1 MRDHLKNIGKKVYFC
16 SDDSGYKINEGI
28 LVAVD
33 IRRVK
38 IYCSELNKV
47 IELGVDKFNNV
58 VYKWYSHS
66 SWGYTDK
73 NVKKFFYRYCG
84 KNTIKK
90 PEKKLKVYNFD
101 TDKIANK
108 INSFEEFLSE
118 ININI
123 DKKENKYYNRYA
135 KELEKFYNF
144 FHKEQEFCVYD
155 NNGRSI
161 NKECKDRQKWLYLSV
176 CKKWYDGEDMS
187 KPFKVELSF
196 IYKPFGRCDYAIRIH
211 KFDKFVETY
220 TLVKG
225 EKYND

>member
-1 MRDHLKNIGKKVYFC
+1 MREHSKNIGKKVYFC
-16 SDDSGYKINEGI
+16 SYYNDYKINEGI

-33 IRRVK
+33 DWSVK
-38 IYCSELNKV
+38 IYCGDLNKV
-47 IELGVDKFNNV
+47 VDLGIKCFNNV
-58 VYKWYSHS
+58 IYKWYPHS

-73 NVKKFFYRYCG
+73 NVKQFFYRYCG
-84 KNTIKK
+84 KNTVKK
-90 PEKKLKVYNFD
+90 PEKKYKVYTFD

-108 INSFEEFLSE
+108 IDSFEEFLSE

-144 FHKEQEFCVYD
+144 FHKEQEFCIFDCDGIY
-155 NNGRSI
+155 I
-161 NKECKDRQKWLYLSV
+161 KKEQKDRQKWISLPIY
-176 CKKWYDGEDMS
+176 KYYYEGQDES
-187 KPFKVELSF
+187 KPFKVELF
-196 IYKPFGRCDYAIRIH
+196 FKYKPFGRCDEYIKIH

-225 EKYND
+225 QKYND